1 LSDNSEFLCEQKDL
15 EKKAYVL
22 WRPGVNAQGG
32 VFHVCAKKP
41 SQPVLDVDVIA
52 GSDPSR

>member
-22 WRPGVNAQGG
+22 SRPGVNAQGG

-41 SQPVLDVDVIA
+41 SQPALDVDVIA